1 MSERK
6 EGSNPFNAFPDV
18 GNIDLD
24 KLGSVYGMPSK
35 NSSGPEY
42 IQSNPR
48 GRDFFGRLYF
58 NTGVLWLGGFSA
70 GGALGFAEGWRNAS
84 SPNYKIRF
92 NSVMNAFSKRGTIL
106 GNNLGIIGFLHTS
119 SVYIADNLELDQ
131 LVGTTAVTPIFAGA
145 ITGSI
150 YKAPRGPRAA
160 ALAGGIGAVLS
171 TAYWFGGGWVYNVIL
186 GKSGRY

>member
-6 EGSNPFNAFPDV
+6 EKNPFGALPDV

-24 KLGSVYGMPSK
+24 KIGSVYGYMPK

-48 GRDFFGRLYF
+48 GRDLIGRLSF
-58 NTGVLWLGGFSA
+58 NTGVLWLGGFSS
-70 GGALGFAEGWRNAS
+70 GGAYGFVEGWRNAT

-92 NSVMNAFSKRGTIL
+92 NSVMNGVSKRGTLL

-119 SVYIADNLELDQ
+119 CVYISDSLELDR
-131 LVGTTAVTPIFAGA
+131 LAGSAIVTPIFSGA
-145 ITGSI
+145 VTGSL
-150 YKAPRGPRAA
+150 YMASRGPRAA
-160 ALAGGIGAVLS
+160 ALAGGIGAALS
-171 TAYWFGGGWVYNVIL
+171 TAYSIGGGWVYNVML